1 MNVLDYIK
9 YNFFNIRTPSLVEKV
24 RLQEYAARIQ
34 NNKYHFVDLKTGAL
48 TDTLAKFVFDMYKV
62 IGPLLHSLKEEFIIK
77 DGKQF
82 SYYLIEVSFN
92 DEMKNLYLTL
102 NKEYMTEKLKSGE
115 KINNVF
121 NDVKDNFSKFKK
133 FISSDNGREI
143 NLTFNL
149 LKDFAAISNFDF
161 FLFLRAF
168 CPSFVDGAYNSNPTF
183 KSTSNIQVV
192 DDLIRLDEAVKSIV
206 IRKELASALKIF
218 QKYIGV
224 PEIPENNIKTFLARV
239 KYLQT
244 PNLLS
249 DIIIYLLKDFTY
261 KSPSNSSNVNIFV
274 NYITDCTNNL
284 KKDMNE
290 IVSEIKANKITTM
303 REKTFSG
310 IEIMKMSNI
319 NDDKNELLEKYE
331 CNTFSC
337 IEPLEYIKTFVVE
350 IFDIKYKSPLNDM
363 FLGVDFVNKE
373 RNSMGLDAFY
383 TLNDSNTEIVNFDAQ
398 LSPESE
404 NFKRFKGWTITKNK
418 ALTSR
423 ELIEA
428 MVKKLDDEGNKI
440 IINAYNSVLDLTSIV
455 KNVIEDYNNGTK
467 NEILNAN
474 KIPSLEKFNL
484 NIAKEMLDDFENFIS
499 LLKNFVR

>member
-24 RLQEYAARIQ
+24 RLQEYANRISGS
-34 NNKYHFVDLKTGAL
+34 KYHFVDLKTGAL

-92 DEMKNLYLTL
+92 EEMKNLYLTL
-102 NKEYMTEKLKSGE
+102 NKEYMTEKLNSGE

-121 NDVKDNFSKFKK
+121 NDVKNNFSKFKK

-261 KSPSNSSNVNIFV
+261 KSSGNSSNVNIFV

-319 NDDKNELLEKYE
+319 NDDKNEVLEKYE
-331 CNTFSC
+331 CTTFTC
-337 IEPLEYIKTFVVE
+337 VEPLEYIKTFVVE
-350 IFDIKYKSPLNDM
+350 IFDIKYKAPLNDM
-363 FLGVDFVNKE
+363 FLGVDFANKE

-404 NFKRFKGWTITKNK
+404 NFKRFKSWTITKNK

-423 ELIEA
+423 DLIEA

-455 KNVIEDYNNGTK
+455 KNIIEDYNNGTK

-474 KIPSLEKFNL
+474 KIPALERFNL